1 MSGNRRPR
9 VKSNIRAIKRNYW
22 SQNRG
27 GNDNNDNGKPNGFR
41 ARKFRRGRKQRVQN
55 GPQQNGLASNDD
67 SERRKKLRQR
77 KPVAFT
83 AFNNDFDVDTTNTDD
98 FLPTVHT
105 TAAFND
111 FEETT
116 TQVPVTDKE
125 SEEAEIF
132 EELFE
137 SNNDLIVAS
146 STVSS
151 VVFKGTPTPGPFGFF
166 SSPSSVF
173 DSGNGVFIGSPR
185 PQFNNI
191 GNQIDLGPKKF
202 FSGNSVFVTST
213 ESNKIFIGRQDSNED
228 DNKPEITAPTVE
240 ENKRQFPSFPSR
252 GKLGAL
258 SFPFRP
264 KPFGATTSTA
274 ATSTSEQQQDNNNS
288 FEVTPFTTAEPSP
301 TTTATSTTTQFEPTS
316 ATRFNPFA
324 KNRGRFNKF
333 FNRNRQTKQPSS
345 SVEPVTDNNNNNLN
359 SNEEPEAF
367 TTEEANIPTTL
378 SSQAPIES
386 TTKNNNRR
394 FPFNIRQN
402 LLNFK
407 PFNANSRG
415 RARTELVKETS
426 AKTVEPQEEQRPETI
441 TETPIASV
449 SGLLDEGSF
458 ENEEEANE
466 IDESFEDVSE
476 DKTAPNRFRINR
488 PGIGKKPA
496 GFKRFGGVKKAR
508 QPPPN
513 ANIRVEFAKA
523 NIEESEEEDDLVPR
537 KFFVRPDGRKPRVK
551 SNIRARLAHSGKIS
565 FQESGEETGP
575 SAPTGFRQDEFNGED
590 SNSFEEQDQEF
601 NLEKRHISSAEFNS
615 YNAAVNS
622 REYHTSHEE
631 DSFQRQPTHSV
642 LYPANNRI
650 PKQQERHSAE
660 QPIITSAEQQL
671 IASQENNNNVPVPFI
686 LTLNPRPSR
695 QQELLEQMVVES
707 SVEQKNSHSSSSSGV
722 SLPSSGVS
730 SPSGAVAPAFRISNL
745 PQQQLAT
752 SQAVGPSVAA
762 TGNHLIEFLFSIKI
776 YRKSSC
782 FTLFSNF

>member
-1 MSGNRRPR
+1 M
-9 VKSNIRAIKRNYW
+9 
-22 SQNRG
+22 
-27 GNDNNDNGKPNGFR
+27 
-41 ARKFRRGRKQRVQN
+41 
-55 GPQQNGLASNDD
+55 ASNDD
-67 SERRKKLRQR
+67 SERRKKFRQR

-105 TAAFND
+105 TAAFNND
-111 FEETT
+111 YEETT
-116 TQVPVTDKE
+116 TQAPVTDKE

-191 GNQIDLGPKKF
+191 GNHIDLGPKKF

-213 ESNKIFIGRQDSNED
+213 ESNKIFIGSQDSEED
-228 DNKPEITAPTVE
+228 FEDSKPEITAPAEE

-274 ATSTSEQQQDNNNS
+274 ATSTSEQKQDNNNS
-288 FEVTPFTTAEPSP
+288 FEVTPFTTAGPSP
-301 TTTATSTTTQFEPTS
+301 TTTTTSTTTQFEPTS

-324 KNRGRFNKF
+324 KNRGRFNNF
-333 FNRNRQTKQPSS
+333 FNRNRQPEQPSS
-345 SVEPVTDNNNNNLN
+345 SVEPVTDDNTNNVN

-367 TTEEANIPTTL
+367 TTEEANSPTTL
-378 SSQAPIES
+378 SSQAPTES
-386 TTKNNNRR
+386 TTTNNNRR

-407 PFNANSRG
+407 PFNTNTRS

-426 AKTVEPQEEQRPETI
+426 AKTVEPQEEQTPEII

-449 SGLLDEGSF
+449 SGLLEEGSF
-458 ENEEEANE
+458 EDVEEANE
-466 IDESFEDVSE
+466 IDESFEDESE
-476 DKTAPNRFRINR
+476 NDNAPNRFRINR

-523 NIEESEEEDDLVPR
+523 NIEESEEEDDSVPR

-565 FQESGEETGP
+565 FQESGEVTGP
-575 SAPTGFRQDEFNGED
+575 SAPTGFGQTEFNEEESHD
-590 SNSFEEQDQEF
+590 NNSFEEQDQEF

-622 REYHTSHEE
+622 REYHTSQEE

-650 PKQQERHSAE
+650 PQQQERHSAE

-671 IASQENNNNVPVPFI
+671 FASQENINNNVPAPFI

-707 SVEQKNSHSSSSSGV
+707 SVEQQNSHSSSSSGV

-730 SPSGAVAPAFRISNL
+730 SPSGAVAPAFRVSNL
-745 PQQQLAT
+745 PHQQQLAT
-752 SQAVGPSVAA
+752 SQAVGPSVAT
-762 TGNHLIEFLFSIKI
+762 TGINSTILNIFEINNKQLYCQVFQTCNICTGIL
-776 YRKSSC
+776 YLRKSYFFNSH
-782 FTLFSNF
+782 LFR